1 MNFNKIPSKERAF
14 SEVYGGYYD
23 EHGFYNSP
31 NGSKVYNLKKVFGIL
46 MGITSTDMVLILM
59 VKKD

>member
-1 MNFNKIPSKERAF
+1 MKILTNKLLNLKMNFNKIPSKERAF

-31 NGSKVYNLKKVFGIL
+31 NGSKV
-46 MGITSTDMVLILM
+46 
-59 VKKD
+59 

>member
-31 NGSKVYNLKKVFGIL
+31 NGSKV
-46 MGITSTDMVLILM
+46 
-59 VKKD
+59 